1 MELRLEVDLK
11 LDNSG
16 NSFPCGTLILVN
28 NIAVKLIE
36 HSNTNLIK
44 QEFSKEAFPT
54 KSNTYE
60 VEYLH
65 KYNLI
70 SEVHNATIQIKEGFK
85 FYTKLSQNEKF
96 KIKWMAIVD
105 WSKQP
110 ENTWKVL
117 IYVTATILTVIGL
130 LYTMLKPS

>member
-16 NSFPCGTLILVN
+16 NTFPCGTLILVN
-28 NIAVKLIE
+28 NKVVKLIE

-44 QEFSKEAFPT
+44 QEFSKEAFPI
-54 KSNTYE
+54 KPNTYE

-70 SEVHNATIQIKEGFK
+70 SEVHNATIQIKDGFK

-96 KIKWMAIVD
+96 KIKLMALVD
-105 WSKQP
+105 WCRKP
-110 ENTWKVL
+110 KNIAKVVGV
-117 IYVTATILTVIGL
+117 IIAILTLISNI
-130 LYTMLKPS
+130 LK

>member
-11 LDNSG
+11 LDKSG
-16 NSFPCGTLILVN
+16 NSFPCGTLILMN
-28 NIAVKLIE
+28 NKAVKLIE
-36 HSNTNLIK
+36 HSNTNFII
-44 QEFSKEAFPT
+44 QEFSKEAFPI
-54 KSNTYE
+54 KPNNYE

-70 SEVHNATIQIKEGFK
+70 SEVHNATIQIKDGFK

-96 KIKWMAIVD
+96 KIKWMVLVD

-110 ENTWKVL
+110 ENTWKVF
-117 IYVTATILTVIGL
+117 IFITATILAIIGL
-130 LYTMLKPS
+130 I